1 MIIGFAGRKE
11 SGKTE
16 LANLLTK
23 MGYKK
28 VSFATELKKLISK
41 AFNIPFDE
49 LNSLKNVV
57 RDYEITDDVCD
68 IIASETGIS
77 IDIVK
82 DFFKDKKIRTIREAL
97 QVIGT
102 DLIRKNDN
110 NWHVR
115 KTIES
120 LEDGKDYVFDDV
132 RFPNEMHAIENLG
145 GDCWFIIRNK
155 FDNVSNHES
164 ETSLN
169 WHEFGYNVIVNDGP
183 LDLLLFNCGTFFSD
197 YENNIVRRDDILF
210 NATDFSDIEK
220 IDDPFNM
227 FSCILLNKALFECEN
242 EYEDNPDILYAL
254 YNKDKGTIDVH
265 YNTKEV
271 ITKKVDEDNIF
282 DLEDLKKYFK

>member
-16 LANLLTK
+16 LANLLTE

-28 VSFATELKKLISK
+28 VSYATELKKLISK
-41 AFNIPFDE
+41 AFNVPFDE

-57 RDYEITDDVCD
+57 RNYEITEDVCNV
-68 IIASETGIS
+68 ISSETCIS
-77 IDIVK
+77 KDIVK
-82 DFFKDKKIRTIREAL
+82 DFFNDKKISTIREAL
-97 QVIGT
+97 QIIGT
-102 DLIRKNDN
+102 DLIRKNDSD
-110 NWHVR
+110 WHVR
-115 KTIES
+115 KTIQS
-120 LEDGKDYVFDDV
+120 LKKNENYVFDDV
-132 RFPNEMHAIENLG
+132 RFPNEKKAIEELG

-169 WHEFGYNVIVNDGP
+169 WRDFGYNVIVNDGP
-183 LDLLLFNCGTFFSD
+183 LDLLLFSCNMFFFD
-197 YENNIVRRDDILF
+197 YENNIRRRDDILF

-242 EYEDNPDILYAL
+242 EYEDNPNILYAL

-271 ITKKVDEDNIF
+271 ITKKIDEDNIF
-282 DLEDLKKYFK
+282 DLEDLKKYFA